1 LQRWEALGSDFEAL
15 DVQML
20 AISPDTVDE
29 TARLRRK
36 VRSLRLLADPEL
48 EVIDAFGVRHPN
60 GIAAT
65 PGPRGIRRPLAIPT
79 TFLIDAGG
87 SVRWIDQAE
96 DYRVRSDASRVLGAI
111 RTLLTRT

>member
-1 LQRWEALGSDFEAL
+1 
-15 DVQML
+15 VQML

-48 EVIDAFGVRHPN
+48 QVIDAFGVRHPN

-96 DYRVRSDASRVLGAI
+96 DYRVRSDAPRVLGAI
-111 RTLLTRT
+111 RPLLTRT